1 MRSWPDKDLW
11 QRAGKKS
18 GIFVKKSE
26 KSPFYGGTCFFTRR
40 GRDSGVAASRWW
52 MREKERELTIDDLQL
67 TIERQRDADLAA
79 AGNHRLRRKWYKDHQ
94 NCRLRHRLRRP
105 VNALTSLL
113 KRLNSAIIATP
124 FQVVRAAEN
133 YRLWV
138 GDRGPARKIARTPE
152 KRWSKIVT
160 IYKSNTCGF
169 GRLEKRV
176 PVASRRVPVSR
187 QLVLM
192 SRLGV
197 PVASQRVPIGYECLK
212 YPHKSLKNH
221 CDRCEPS
228 LAASVSRFTASGEFK
243 NFRVLSVVVSHV
255 GSLE

>member
-1 MRSWPDKDLW
+1 
-11 QRAGKKS
+11 
-18 GIFVKKSE
+18 
-26 KSPFYGGTCFFTRR
+26 
-40 GRDSGVAASRWW
+40 
-52 MREKERELTIDDLQL
+52 
-67 TIERQRDADLAA
+67 
-79 AGNHRLRRKWYKDHQ
+79 
-94 NCRLRHRLRRP
+94 

-113 KRLNSAIIATP
+113 KRLNSAIIATSL
-124 FQVVRAAEN
+124 QEVGAAED

-138 GDRGPARKIARTPE
+138 GAQGHARKIARTPE